1 MNDFENIPFE
11 QNDSFFSE
19 AKTTQEIPTS
29 TVETLMDDNNIIVLD
44 ERIKEIKPEQKDS
57 EPTLDANNILIIDPK
72 IKDIAPKNSRISF
85 KKPTII
91 IPVIAFIFVSI
102 LGMYLFVSNSQAD
115 TANLIRIEE
124 NNKYGYN

>member
-1 MNDFENIPFE
+1 MIALTMEKIAIIQSVKGSNAIEGII
-11 QNDSFFSE
+11 
-19 AKTTQEIPTS
+19 TT
-29 TVETLMDDNNIIVLD
+29 D

-102 LGMYLFVSNSQAD
+102 LGMYLFVSN
-115 TANLIRIEE
+115 
-124 NNKYGYN
+124 